1 MMKQIDIEKLNQLIS
16 RTDINGN
23 DKVRWL
29 TDFIDGREFEQQ
41 ERSYSEENLKVL
53 IDYTRRWGSQ
63 SSDEYILKEWFNEF
77 KKL

>member
-1 MMKQIDIEKLNQLIS
+1 MNAIDIEKLKQLIS